1 MKIGVLAYRFNYY
14 TVRRIIVDKVPEATY
29 IPVHDSFSIGRN
41 LAFRLNQIFH
51 KPLIP
56 TFDLNNQFED
66 FDLNRVD
73 LIHFSNGISYGK
85 TPWVSSFETI
95 LPRFTEL
102 VTRHQGEVS
111 SDIKLTALV
120 KRGLTALAGK
130 SCKRIIAW
138 SECTA
143 AIQRDLMSSFP
154 TDYSKPILA
163 KMQIMYPPQE
173 LLVDTVTPRQYDQ
186 SNPIRFI
193 LVGAAFFRKGGKELL
208 LAFEKLVKE
217 EHLPIELVVVSS
229 LRLEPYA
236 AHETEQDV
244 QWAKQT
250 FADNQNWVEYY
261 ASLPNDKVLALM
273 KTCDV
278 GLLPTWADTYGI
290 SVLEAQACGLP
301 VITTDSRALPEINN
315 SQVGWLIHVPQN
327 RLKEALYTT
336 EEERQTLSASIRE
349 GLEQIIRDIAAN
361 PHQIAE
367 KGALALEKIR
377 KEHDPSAYANKMR
390 AIYQEALA

>member
-14 TVRRIIVDKVPEATY
+14 TNKRIIVGKVPEAKY
-29 IPVHDSFSIGRN
+29 VPVNDLYAIGRN
-41 LAFRLNQIFH
+41 LGFKLNQFLRT
-51 KPLIP
+51 PLIP

-66 FDLNRVD
+66 FDLNQVD
-73 LIHFSNGISYGK
+73 LIHLSNGISYGK

-102 VTRHQGEVS
+102 VTRHHDEIPQPVAM
-111 SDIKLTALV
+111 TPLV
-120 KRGLTALAGK
+120 EKGLTALAAK
-130 SCKRIIAW
+130 ACKRIIAW
-138 SECTA
+138 SQCSA
-143 AIQRDLMSSFP
+143 AMQRDLLASFP

-163 KMQIMYPPQE
+163 KMQVLYPPQI
-173 LLVDTVTPRQYDQ
+173 LLVDSSPARQFSA

-193 LVGAAFFRKGGKELL
+193 MVGAAFFRKGGKELF
-208 LAFEKLVKE
+208 LACEKLVKE
-217 EHLPIELVVVSS
+217 EHLPIKLVIVSA

-236 AHETEQDV
+236 AHETEADA
-244 QWAKQT
+244 QWARHFIT
-250 FADNQNWVEYY
+250 DNPDWVEYY
-261 ASLPNDKVLALM
+261 PSLPNDKVLPLM

-278 GLLPTWADTYGI
+278 GLLPSWADTFGVF
-290 SVLEAQACGLP
+290 VLEAQACGLP

-315 SQVGWLIHVPQN
+315 NQIGWLINVPQN

-336 EEERQTLSASIRE
+336 EEECQILSASIQE
-349 GLEQIIRDIAAN
+349 GLENTIRDIAAH
-361 PHQIAE
+361 PEQIAQ

-377 KEHDPSAYANKMR
+377 KEHDPVQYANKLR

>member
-14 TVRRIIVDKVPEATY
+14 TNKRTIVGKVPEAKY
-29 IPVHDSFSIGRN
+29 KPVHDLYSIERN
-41 LAFRLNQIFH
+41 LGFKLNQLLRT
-51 KPLIP
+51 PLIP
-56 TFDLNNQFED
+56 TFNLNNQFED

-73 LIHFSNGISYGK
+73 LIHLSNGISYGK

-102 VTRHQGEVS
+102 VTRHQDEVP
-111 SDIKLTALV
+111 LPVAMTTLV
-120 KRGLTALAGK
+120 EKGLTALAEK
-130 SCKRIIAW
+130 ACKRIIAW
-138 SECTA
+138 SQCSA
-143 AIQRDLMSSFP
+143 AMQRDMLASFP

-163 KMQIMYPPQE
+163 KMQVLSPPQD
-173 LLVDTVTPRQYDQ
+173 LLVNSVTPRQYSL

-193 LVGAAFFRKGGKELL
+193 MVGAAFFRKGGKELL

-217 EHLPIELVVVSS
+217 EHLPIKLIIVSA

-244 QWAKQT
+244 RWAKQT
-250 FADNQNWVEYY
+250 FADNPEWVEYY
-261 ASLPNDKVLALM
+261 SLLPNEKVLELM

-301 VITTDSRALPEINN
+301 MITTDSRALPEMNN
-315 SQVGWLIHVPQN
+315 NQVGWLISVLQN
-327 RLKEALYTT
+327 RLKEALYVT
-336 EEERQTLSASIRE
+336 EEERQVLSNAIQTGLENVIRE
-349 GLEQIIRDIAAN
+349 IVAHPE
-361 PHQIAE
+361 QIAE
-367 KGALALEKIR
+367 KGTLALEKIR
-377 KEHDPSAYANKMR
+377 KEHDPVQYANKLR